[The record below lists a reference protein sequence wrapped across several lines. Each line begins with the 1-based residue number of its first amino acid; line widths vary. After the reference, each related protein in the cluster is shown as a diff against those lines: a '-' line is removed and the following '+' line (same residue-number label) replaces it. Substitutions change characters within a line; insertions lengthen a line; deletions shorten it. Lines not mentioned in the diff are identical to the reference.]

1 MAQKLIKAGI
11 YARVSTADQNADMQL
26 KELREYCQSRDWA
39 IEAEFI
45 ETASGSNADRPKRAE
60 LIKLYKTRK
69 INAIVVWKLDRWGRS
84 LVDVATTLKEIG
96 EAGIEFISLREAIDL
111 KTSMG
116 RAMAQL
122 LGILAELEKEW
133 IKERTTAGMKRY
145 RELNAGKWGRPATI
159 QAKREQ
165 ILALKAQGWS
175 NHKIA
180 KHLEC
185 SATSIGTVINAQSK
199 GDQ

>member
-1 MAQKLIKAGI
+1 MNKKQIKAGI

-26 KELREYCQSRDWA
+26 NELRDYCKAREWK

-45 ETASGSNADRPKRAE
+45 ETASGSKDDRPKRAE
-60 LIKLYKTRK
+60 LIRLYKTRK

-84 LVDVATTLKEIG
+84 LVDVASTLKEIS
-96 EAGIEFISLREAIDL
+96 EAGIDFISLKEAIDL
-111 KTSMG
+111 KTAMG

-145 RELNAGKWGRPATI
+145 RELNAGKWGRPASV
-159 QAKREQ
+159 QAKKEQ

-185 SATSIGTVINAQSK
+185 SATSIGTVIKSQTQ
-199 GDQ
+199 GD